1 MSIGSVSLKIL
12 TSPILQIIVRNTKVK
27 SHKSYDSTMILV
39 PILGRINHRHL
50 CTTSSNFI
58 LRKEPKPNPFFP
70 NEKNIRY
77 YMAIGLVPTFCL
89 FLLCPYWI
97 LDYYG
102 FVPRDN
108 WIHEKL
114 SITLDFTYVNS
125 LFWPEQD
132 ISKNRL
138 GPEKN
143 SNKEEDS
150 KQSEWN

>member
-1 MSIGSVSLKIL
+1 MSIGPVYLKIL
-12 TSPILQIIVRNTKVK
+12 NSPILQIIVRNTKVK
-27 SHKSYDSTMILV
+27 SLKSYDSSLILV
-39 PILGRINHRHL
+39 PIFGRINHRHL
-50 CTTSSNFI
+50 CTTRSNFI

-77 YMAIGLVPTFCL
+77 YMAIGLIPTFCL

-150 KQSEWN
+150 KQSEGN

>member
-12 TSPILQIIVRNTKVK
+12 TSPILQIILRNTKVK
-27 SHKSYDSTMILV
+27 SHKSYDSTMIPV

-70 NEKNIRY
+70 NEKNIKY
-77 YMAIGLVPTFCL
+77 YMAIGLIPTFCL

-132 ISKNRL
+132 ISKNRF

-150 KQSEWN
+150 KQSE